1 MPKLNMTQG
10 RVDRAICLK
19 GNSKTDYFDIKTTGL
34 VLTVSSA
41 GKKTYSIRAKN
52 TQGRVIQRKI
62 ADASVVQLVEVKKI
76 AIKLLTDLAKGIDPF
91 EQKPMSPKLMDFSND
106 YLDFVKSYKRSWQT
120 DESLLRNHINPAFG
134 RKHMDQITKHEIITF
149 CAKHRKTHAPGSVNR
164 LLIILRY
171 MFNLALKWE
180 VTGIIK
186 NPTAGIPMFEENN
199 KLERFLTKE
208 EVFRLYEIV
217 RQSDN
222 TMLKFIIPMLILTGA
237 RKREVL
243 DAKWED
249 FDVEK
254 RSWRIPITKAGKP
267 RHVPLSDGALQILA
281 AVHND
286 RKQWPPNRKTT
297 PWVFANPKT
306 AKPYVSIFYAWNTAR
321 KKAGLP
327 DVRIHD
333 LRHSFASFLINN
345 GRSLYEV
352 QKILGHTQIIT
363 TQRYAHLTQDTLL
376 EAANTATQAL
386 NGLVKSDVLY
396 LPEQQTT

>member
-1 MPKLNMTQG
+1 MPSVLLSVKTLRKLECPKTAKKVDFYDQG
-10 RVDRAICLK
+10 CKGLMIEVRAS
-19 GNSKTDYFDIKTTGL
+19 GQKTWYLRYRDER
-34 VLTVSSA
+34 
-41 GKKTYSIRAKN
+41 GKQRQFRIASEQDLSLEQARKRADELRGQIALGQDPSIRKS
-52 TQGRVIQRKI
+52 GLRV
-62 ADASVVQLVEVKKI
+62 VP
-76 AIKLLTDLAKGIDPF
+76 TF
-91 EQKPMSPKLMDFSND
+91 EQFVYER
-106 YLDFVKSYKRSWQT
+106 YLPFIQGYKRSWQT
-120 DESLLRNHINPAFG
+120 DESLLRNYLLPIFG
-134 RKHMDQITKHEIITF
+134 RFHLDEIKKEDVIAMHHNHR
-149 CAKHRKTHAPGSVNR
+149 AKGAAASSANR
-164 LLIILRY
+164 LLIIVRY
-171 MFNLALKWE
+171 IFNLALKWE
-180 VTGIIK
+180 ICGVVK
-186 NPTAGIPMFEENN
+186 NPTAGVPMFEENN
-199 KLERFLTKE
+199 NLERFLTKD
-208 EVFRLYEIV
+208 EVFRLYETV

-281 AVHND
+281 AVHAD
-286 RKQWPPNRKTT
+286 RQQWPTTHQNT

-352 QKILGHTQIIT
+352 QKLLGHTQIIT

-386 NGLVKSDVLY
+386 KGLVKREFL
-396 LPEQQTT
+396 

>member
-1 MPKLNMTQG
+1 
-10 RVDRAICLK
+10 
-19 GNSKTDYFDIKTTGL
+19 
-34 VLTVSSA
+34 
-41 GKKTYSIRAKN
+41 
-52 TQGRVIQRKI
+52 
-62 ADASVVQLVEVKKI
+62 
-76 AIKLLTDLAKGIDPF
+76 
-91 EQKPMSPKLMDFSND
+91 
-106 YLDFVKSYKRSWQT
+106 
-120 DESLLRNHINPAFG
+120 
-134 RKHMDQITKHEIITF
+134 MDQITKHEIITF
-149 CAKHRKTHAPGSVNR
+149 CAKYRKTHAPGSVNR

-249 FDVEK
+249 FDIEK

-286 RKQWPPNRKTT
+286 RKQWPPNRKNT

-386 NGLVKSDVLY
+386 NGLMKSDVLC
-396 LPEQQTT
+396 LTDEQPA